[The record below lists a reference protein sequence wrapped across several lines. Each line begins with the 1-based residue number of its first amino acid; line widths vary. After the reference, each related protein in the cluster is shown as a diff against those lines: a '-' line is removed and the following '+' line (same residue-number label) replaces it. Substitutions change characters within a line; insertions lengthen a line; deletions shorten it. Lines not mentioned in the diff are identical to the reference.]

1 MPTSAVLLFSL
12 LLAGDEASCDT
23 AAQCN
28 RLGSEALQQG
38 RLDVAAQLFEA
49 QVDYAETALQQ
60 AEPGADD
67 SKLAHAREIAVNN
80 AALAALKAGDCL
92 RARAWLEAAEPTHKA
107 TVANRK
113 QLSDRCAGKLDVVTR
128 TGEFWQYAG
137 HGAWNSITL
146 RETGDE
152 TLQFSA
158 FWMRVGRGPIRE
170 YGPAAIG
177 DIEQAFIHTD
187 GQRGRGRF
195 DSYDDGVT
203 CELDITWVPGG
214 LEIRHTDAPECRL
227 GGAGAELFGKYWR
240 VGDPAPESPSTD

>member
-23 AAQCN
+23 VAQCN

-38 RLDVAAQLFEA
+38 RFAAATALFEA
-49 QVDYAETALQQ
+49 QVDYAETAWNQ
-60 AEPGADD
+60 AEASADD

-80 AALAALKAGDCL
+80 AALAALKSGDCL
-92 RARAWLEAAEPTHKA
+92 RARAWLEAADAGHQA
-107 TVANRK
+107 TLANRK
-113 QLSDRCAGKLDVVTR
+113 PLAERCAGKLDVVAH

-158 FWMRVGRGPIRE
+158 FWMRVGAGPIRE

-177 DIEQAFIHTD
+177 DIEQAFIHVD
-187 GQRGRGRF
+187 GQHGRGQF
-195 DSYDDGVT
+195 DGYDEGVT
-203 CELDITWVPGG
+203 CELRIVWVPGG
-214 LEIRHTDAPECRL
+214 LEIQHSNVPECHI
-227 GGAGAELFGKYWR
+227 GGAGAELVGKYWR
-240 VGDPAPESPSTD
+240 VGEPGPESPTTD

>member
-1 MPTSAVLLFSL
+1 MPTSAILVFSL

-38 RLDVAAQLFEA
+38 RLDVAAALFEA
-49 QVDYAETALQQ
+49 QVDYAETAWKQ
-60 AEPGADD
+60 AEDGADD
-67 SKLAHAREIAVNN
+67 GKLAHAREIALNN
-80 AALAALKAGDCL
+80 AALAALKGGDCL
-92 RARAWLEAAEPTHKA
+92 RARAWLEAADASHKA

-113 QLSDRCAGKLDVVTR
+113 QLDARCAGKLDVVER

-137 HGAWNSITL
+137 HGSWNSITL

-177 DIEQAFIHTD
+177 DIEQAFIHVD
-187 GQRGRGRF
+187 GQRGRGAF
-195 DSYDDGVT
+195 EGNDDGVS
-203 CELDITWVPGG
+203 CELDIEWVPGG
-214 LEIRHTDAPECRL
+214 LTIAHTDVPECRL
-227 GGAGAELFGKYWR
+227 GGMGAELSGRYWR
-240 VGDPAPESPSTD
+240 VGEPAPESTTTD

>member
-1 MPTSAVLLFSL
+1 MPTSLALLFSL
-12 LLAGDEASCDT
+12 LLAGDEMSCDT

-28 RLGSEALQQG
+28 RLGSEALQQE
-38 RLDVAAQLFEA
+38 RYDVATALFEA
-49 QVDYAETALQQ
+49 QVDYAETAWKQ
-60 AEPGADD
+60 ADDGADD

-80 AALAALKAGDCL
+80 AALAALKSGDCL

-107 TVANRK
+107 TLANRK
-113 QLSDRCAGKLDVVTR
+113 ALTERCAGKLDVVER

-137 HGAWNSITL
+137 HGSWNSITL

-177 DIEQAFIHTD
+177 DIEQAFIDPTT
-187 GQRGRGRF
+187 GRGPF
-195 DSYDDGVT
+195 DGGDPAVA
-203 CELDITWVPGG
+203 CHLDIQWVPGG
-214 LEIRHTDAPECRL
+214 LEIQHTDAPECRL
-227 GGAGAELFGKYWR
+227 GGMGADLFGKYWR
-240 VGDPAPESPSTD
+240 VGEPSPEPSDAD